1 MKIGS
6 GSWDIQRTNS
16 VYNQFATSKTQA
28 QPEEVQKATPQRT
41 TQMQQTAGEVRPQD
55 VLTPKELEALKVLF
69 NYDGGQDFTWY
80 GKNQVR
86 NIHSGFLLDVKG

>member
-16 VYNQFATSKTQA
+16 VYGQFAADKTKQKSPDAQKAAMMQA
-28 QPEEVQKATPQRT
+28 QPARDKARELQPS
-41 TQMQQTAGEVRPQD
+41 D
-55 VLTPKELEALKVLF
+55 VLTTKELEALKVLF
-69 NYDGGQDFTWY
+69 NFDANQELGWY
-80 GKNQVR
+80 GKNKVQ